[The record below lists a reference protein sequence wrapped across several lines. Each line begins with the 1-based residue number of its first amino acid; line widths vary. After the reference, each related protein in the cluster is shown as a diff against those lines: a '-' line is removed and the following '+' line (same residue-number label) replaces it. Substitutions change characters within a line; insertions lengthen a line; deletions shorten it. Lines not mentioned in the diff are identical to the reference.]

1 MTIESFYW
9 LRYKKRI
16 LGSALLMYI
25 PATLRLAFFGLRN
38 YLKIRSSLTRVNDGR
53 LLITLS
59 SFHHEKSRRDLIAEM
74 KFCTSLKIYSR
85 VFAGDTFSV
94 SEQIFFRTD
103 EIILSANKIFVVS
116 EQNEFSEEKNSVP
129 NCFFR
134 F

>member
-1 MTIESFYW
+1 MST
-9 LRYKKRI
+9 
-16 LGSALLMYI
+16 ALLMYI
-25 PATLRLAFFGLRN
+25 HSSLPLVFFGLRN
-38 YLKIRSSLTRVNDGR
+38 YLKIRCSLTRVNDGR
-53 LLITLS
+53 LLITFS

-74 KFCTSLKIYSR
+74 KFCTSLQIYSR